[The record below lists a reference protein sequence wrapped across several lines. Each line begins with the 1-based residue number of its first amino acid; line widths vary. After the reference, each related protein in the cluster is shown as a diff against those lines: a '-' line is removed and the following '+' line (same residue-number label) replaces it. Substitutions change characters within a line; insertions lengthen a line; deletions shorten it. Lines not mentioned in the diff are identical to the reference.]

1 MLSNLAGPNYRF
13 VSRQLLLLGTML
25 DFSDVSNRKV
35 ASEFLQ
41 ALLHKAL
48 DHELDDNG
56 NEVII
61 GDGFNLGGE
70 RNWAAAVAE
79 LGKKVHAAT
88 GEFEEV
94 VLNVVVELAQPCRE
108 RTADWKQWLHCL
120 AVVGL
125 LLENTTSFRHMRG
138 SAIDPTE
145 ILHSLL
151 LPGVCPRLLWFLFI
165 SCLMGMW
172 LYRVCLL
179 QLFDW
184 LTGFLLL
191 VCTYRQSIPTWM
203 CRGLLLGALVFLV
216 C

>member
-1 MLSNLAGPNYRF
+1 MLSNLAGANYRF

-35 ASEFLQ
+35 ASVFLQ
-41 ALLHKAL
+41 DLLHKAL
-48 DHELDDNG
+48 DHELDESG

-70 RNWAAAVAE
+70 KNWAAAVAE
-79 LGKKVHAAT
+79 LCKKVHAAA

-94 VLNVVVELAQPCRE
+94 VLNVVEELAQPCRE

-125 LLENTTSFRHMRG
+125 LLENTTSFRHMQG
-138 SAIDPTE
+138 NAIDPTE

-151 LPGVCPRLLWFLFI
+151 LPGVCFSWTSMVSFHFLIYGHVGGRVAAIVWLLLWSLN
-165 SCLMGMW
+165 
-172 LYRVCLL
+172 L
-179 QLFDW
+179 Q
-184 LTGFLLL
+184 
-191 VCTYRQSIPTWM
+191 
-203 CRGLLLGALVFLV
+203 
-216 C
+216 

>member
-1 MLSNLAGPNYRF
+1 MPSNIAGANYRF
-13 VSRQLLLLGTML
+13 VSRQLLLLGAML

-35 ASEFLQ
+35 ASEFFQ
-41 ALLHKAL
+41 VLLHKAL
-48 DHELDDNG
+48 DHDLDENG

-70 RNWAAAVAE
+70 INWAAAVAE

-94 VLNVVVELAQPCRE
+94 VLTVIEELAQPCRE

-125 LLENTTSFRHMRG
+125 LLENTTSFRHMQG
-138 SAIDPTE
+138 NAIDPTE

-151 LPGVCPRLLWFLFI
+151 LPGVCFCETFML
-165 SCLMGMW
+165 
-172 LYRVCLL
+172 
-179 QLFDW
+179 
-184 LTGFLLL
+184 
-191 VCTYRQSIPTWM
+191 
-203 CRGLLLGALVFLV
+203 
-216 C
+216 